1 MQTNRQRTVKESVQ
15 MRRIARRD
23 YLARTITHQERD
35 RRLRVARE
43 LKTEG
48 K

>member
-1 MQTNRQRTVKESVQ
+1 MKTNRQRTVKESKQ

-23 YLARTITHQERD
+23 YRAREITHQERD
-35 RRLRVARE
+35 RRLRVAQE